1 MNNKKLIGKNLYIIH
16 YTDKLIFG
24 WEVYEIRHIAEL
36 GFGAFR
42 FYLNPIVG
50 TRNIIDLALSS
61 NLNSL
66 KSITCHYRQF
76 NLLRI
81 TTSKKAF
88 ENFIKTHTMV

>member
-1 MNNKKLIGKNLYIIH
+1 MNSKELIGKNLYMIN
-16 YTDKLIFG
+16 YTNKLIVD
-24 WEVYEIRHIAEL
+24 WEVYEIRRIDKRS
-36 GFGAFR
+36 FGIFR

-50 TRNIIDLALSS
+50 TRNIIDLALGS

-66 KSITCHYRQF
+66 KSIIRSSNHV
-76 NLLRI
+76 